1 MHDSATATGRSWRRI
16 ERYAY
21 VDRPYEDVWGWLA
34 GHLSTLGV
42 PLPGD
47 GHQVELRI
55 RPGGREVSRP
65 VRLHVGG
72 LVAGEDRARAAL
84 KWADASRPH
93 LFPKLDATLEVVPV
107 PNSGRP
113 CTQLGV
119 LARYRPPFGLLG
131 ALGDRLVGAE
141 ITDAALTTFLDELA
155 GAVTEHTLAA
165 VPDPTG
171 ESPDAAGDDTQLR
184 RIRITVDGLG
194 VRRGGA
200 VEVCQ
205 ALAELPGVV
214 SVDVDPFAGLA
225 TVDHDPAV
233 CSSADLAAALDAAA
247 DPGVDS
253 ADLEHTFHAGGAV
266 TG

>member
-1 MHDSATATGRSWRRI
+1 MHDSATATGRGWRRI

-42 PLPGD
+42 PLAGD
-47 GHQVELRI
+47 GHLVELRI

-65 VRLHVGG
+65 VRLRVGG

-84 KWADASRPH
+84 NWADASRPH
-93 LFPKLDATLEVVPV
+93 LFPRLDATLEVVPV
-107 PNSGRP
+107 PNTRRP
-113 CTQLGV
+113 RTQLGV
-119 LARYRPPFGLLG
+119 LARYRPPFGVLG

-155 GAVTEHTLAA
+155 AAVTEHTVATSKPADAA
-165 VPDPTG
+165 
-171 ESPDAAGDDTQLR
+171 PDAPRAGTPVR
-184 RIRITVDGLG
+184 RIFLTIDGLG
-194 VRRGGA
+194 VRPGGA
-200 VEVCQ
+200 VGVCV
-205 ALAELPGVV
+205 ALADVPGVV
-214 SVDVDPFAGLA
+214 SVDLDPFAGLA
-225 TVDHDPAV
+225 TVDHDAAICGPAE
-233 CSSADLAAALDAAA
+233 LAAALDAA
-247 DPGVDS
+247 VDASVGS